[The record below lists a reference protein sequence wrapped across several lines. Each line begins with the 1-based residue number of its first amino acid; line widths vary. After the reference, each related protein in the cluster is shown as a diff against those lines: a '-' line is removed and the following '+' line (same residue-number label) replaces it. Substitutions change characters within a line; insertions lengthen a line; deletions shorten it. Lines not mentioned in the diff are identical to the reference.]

1 MNSTHTEIYLRSSDA
16 TQVFNGNKK
25 SDVIFILKNS
35 IIPPQ
40 GYYMLL
46 KLKKMYFPVSFYI
59 IDSTN
64 NSLYI
69 SNILYTIPIGNY
81 TSSTLVSTL
90 TDILP
95 STFSITF
102 SSITNKLTIINSSDF
117 TINSNS
123 TCLTVLGFDSNTSYT
138 STLNTLTS
146 EYPVDLS
153 GNNIV
158 YVSISNL
165 RTNNTDAGTS
175 NSVSSIISSI
185 LINVPYGYLQYY
197 DSSDNTGLILL
208 EDHISFLHVSILGED
223 AMTLL
228 DFHNQN
234 WAMTLI
240 IQFVPKND
248 YHTPPNNLNMS
259 DLYKN
264 YLKTLK
270 IN

>member
-1 MNSTHTEIYLRSSDA
+1 
-16 TQVFNGNKK
+16 
-25 SDVIFILKNS
+25 
-35 IIPPQ
+35 
-40 GYYMLL
+40 
-46 KLKKMYFPVSFYI
+46 
-59 IDSTN
+59 
-64 NSLYI
+64 
-69 SNILYTIPIGNY
+69 
-81 TSSTLVSTL
+81 
-90 TDILP
+90 
-95 STFSITF
+95 
-102 SSITNKLTIINSSDF
+102 
-117 TINSNS
+117 
-123 TCLTVLGFDSNTSYT
+123 VLGFDSNTSYT

-240 IQFVPKND
+240 IQFIPKNE

>member
-1 MNSTHTEIYLRSSDA
+1 
-16 TQVFNGNKK
+16 
-25 SDVIFILKNS
+25 
-35 IIPPQ
+35 
-40 GYYMLL
+40 
-46 KLKKMYFPVSFYI
+46 
-59 IDSTN
+59 
-64 NSLYI
+64 
-69 SNILYTIPIGNY
+69 
-81 TSSTLVSTL
+81 
-90 TDILP
+90 
-95 STFSITF
+95 
-102 SSITNKLTIINSSDF
+102 
-117 TINSNS
+117 
-123 TCLTVLGFDSNTSYT
+123 VLGFDSNTSYT

-146 EYPVDLS
+146 EYPIDLS

-240 IQFVPKND
+240 IQFIPKNE